1 MRKIFLPPTAGLKL
15 KEEQV
20 KSTQQSA
27 RKQKQSG
34 KQKQR
39 GSSLGILKTGLQ
51 TFFWLGLSLLVVEY
65 IFAIGGVG
73 EEEIFRFDKEIGTRH
88 MTYKPVT
95 WRKEGFARSYF
106 DKDGMREPN
115 LQIAKPQGV
124 YRIALLG
131 DSMVEGLQ
139 VPIGDTFGKLLEKD
153 LQAENVKAT
162 ALKAECQ
169 GKTIE
174 VLNFGTSGYST
185 VQEYIQLDKQVF
197 KYAPDM
203 VIVGY
208 NSRDMFENWAVP
220 DAAIANVRPLALKLP
235 DRPLV
240 VESGSVST
248 WMRTPRAKL
257 LMAIA
262 PLRESSRIWGIF
274 SNKEAEASQTN
285 EFYKTALNL
294 ANQPAKTIRTLWQNV
309 VATVKGDKTRVPVA
323 QTTAV
328 DIPASS
334 TISTSQV
341 TEIKPPAVPL
351 AATSTSASSLT
362 LATPKAVLSLKNKTK
377 AKATEAQANANAKAS
392 GDNFLNL
399 MSNTL
404 EALYQGM
411 DQKCRAHGA
420 RLVILGL
427 PSRAALAPIEGM
439 DATVYGLDY
448 TGEIDTIK
456 ALCAKNNIAFVDALS
471 PAKSRS
477 KEAQE
482 KLFYTAHL
490 TREGHRYLTDVL
502 LSKAELFGQK

>member
-1 MRKIFLPPTAGLKL
+1 MPPTAGLEL
-15 KEEQV
+15 KEKQV
-20 KSTQQSA
+20 KSTQPHDQI
-27 RKQKQSG
+27 QSG
-34 KQKQR
+34 KNDRR
-39 GSSLGILKTGLQ
+39 GSSLRIWKTGLQ
-51 TFFWLGLSLLVVEY
+51 TFFWLGLSLLFVEY
-65 IFAIGGVG
+65 FFAIGGVG

-115 LQIAKPQGV
+115 LQIEKPQGV

-153 LQAENVKAT
+153 LQAANVKEA
-162 ALKAECQ
+162 ALKAASQ

-240 VESGSVST
+240 VESGPIST

-294 ANQPAKTIRTLWQNV
+294 ANQPAKTIRTLWQN
-309 VATVKGDKTRVPVA
+309 ALTTIKGDKTRVPTA

-334 TISTSQV
+334 TISTSHV
-341 TEIKPPAVPL
+341 TEVKPPAVPL
-351 AATSTSASSLT
+351 AATSSSAASLT
-362 LATPKAVLSLKNKTK
+362 LATPKAVLNLKNKTK
-377 AKATEAQANANAKAS
+377 ANEDQAVANAKAC

-411 DQKCRAHGA
+411 DQKCRDHGA

-448 TGEIDTIK
+448 TGEIETIK
-456 ALCAKNNIAFVDALS
+456 GLCAKNNIAFVDALS
-471 PAKSRS
+471 PAKARS
-477 KEAQE
+477 KEEQE

-490 TREGHRYLTDVL
+490 TREGHRYLKDVL
-502 LSKAELFGQK
+502 LSKAEIVGQK

>member
-1 MRKIFLPPTAGLKL
+1 MLPPTAGLKL
-15 KEEQV
+15 KERQV

-27 RKQKQSG
+27 RNQKQSG

-39 GSSLGILKTGLQ
+39 GSSFGILKTCLQ

-115 LQIAKPQGV
+115 LQIAKPPGV

-139 VPIGDTFGKLLEKD
+139 VPIGDTFGKLIEKE
-153 LQAENVKAT
+153 LNRKNQK
-162 ALKAECQ
+162 
-169 GKTIE
+169 IE

-185 VQEYIQLDKQVF
+185 VQEYMQLDKQVF
-197 KYAPDM
+197 NYAPDM

-240 VESGSVST
+240 VESGSITT

-257 LMAIA
+257 LNAIA
-262 PLRESSRIWGIF
+262 PIRETSRIWGIF
-274 SNKEAEASQTN
+274 STKEAEASQTN

-294 ANQPAKTIRTLWQNV
+294 VNQPAKTVRTIWQNCLS
-309 VATVKGDKTRVPVA
+309 TLKGDRTTVPTA

-328 DIPASS
+328 DIPAIS

-341 TEIKPPAVPL
+341 TEISPPAVPVSV
-351 AATSTSASSLT
+351 TSSSASSLT
-362 LATPKAVLSLKNKTK
+362 LAAPTAVLQDESKEEEVEL
-377 AKATEAQANANAKAS
+377 AKAS
-392 GDNFLNL
+392 GDRFLNL

-427 PSRAALAPIEGM
+427 PSRAALSPIEGM
-439 DATVYGLDY
+439 DAPVYGMDY
-448 TGEIDTIK
+448 TGEIATIK
-456 ALCAKNNIAFVDALS
+456 GLCAKNNIAFVDALT
-471 PAKSRS
+471 PAKART
-477 KEAQE
+477 KEEQE

-490 TREGHRYLTDVL
+490 TRDGHRYLKDVL
-502 LSKAELFGQK
+502 LSQSEIVGQR

>member
-1 MRKIFLPPTAGLKL
+1 MPPTAGLKL

-115 LQIAKPQGV
+115 LQIAKPPGV

-139 VPIGDTFGKLLEKD
+139 VPIGDTFGKLIENELNKNEQNTGAGVGNNPPAKDKKPEKK
-153 LQAENVKAT
+153 QK
-162 ALKAECQ
+162 
-169 GKTIE
+169 IE

-185 VQEYIQLDKQVF
+185 VQEYMQLDKQVF
-197 KYAPDM
+197 NYAPDM

-240 VESGSVST
+240 VESGSITT
-248 WMRTPRAKL
+248 WMRTPRAKML
-257 LMAIA
+257 KAIA
-262 PLRESSRIWGIF
+262 PIRETSRIWGIF
-274 SNKEAEASQTN
+274 STKEAEASQTN
-285 EFYKTALNL
+285 EFYKTALNML
-294 ANQPAKTIRTLWQNV
+294 NQPAKTVRTIWQNCL
-309 VATVKGDKTRVPVA
+309 ATLKGDKTKVPTA

-328 DIPASS
+328 DIPAIS

-341 TEIKPPAVPL
+341 TEISPPAVPVSV
-351 AATSTSASSLT
+351 TSSSANSLT
-362 LATPKAVLSLKNKTK
+362 LAAPTAVLKDESKEE
-377 AKATEAQANANAKAS
+377 EAELAKAS
-392 GDNFLNL
+392 GDKFLNL

-411 DQKCRAHGA
+411 DQKCRDHGA

-427 PSRAALAPIEGM
+427 PSRAALSPIEGM
-439 DATVYGLDY
+439 DAPVYGLDY
-448 TGEIDTIK
+448 TGEIATIK
-456 ALCAKNNIAFVDALS
+456 GLCAKNNIAFVDALT
-471 PAKSRS
+471 PAKARS
-477 KEAQE
+477 KEEQE

-490 TREGHRYLTDVL
+490 TRDGHRYLKDVL
-502 LSKAELFGQK
+502 LSQTEIVGQK